1 MRIITG
7 LQPSG
12 KLHVGNY
19 FGAMEPAVRMQESGE
34 SFYFLADYHAMS
46 TVHDANTLR
55 ENCSNLATDF
65 LAVGLDPEKCVFF
78 RQSAV
83 PEVNELAWILS
94 TVCPMGLLER
104 CHSYKDKIAKGFSP
118 SNALFTYPVLMAAD
132 ILMYDSDLVPV
143 GKDQKQHLEVTRDLA
158 GKMNEQFGE
167 GTCKL
172 PDALI
177 AEITAI
183 VPGLDG
189 QKMSKSY
196 NNTLPIFG
204 EEKAV
209 RKLIM
214 RIPTDSTPVEDP
226 KPTEGSV
233 ILQLYKLFASAQGY
247 EDMVRG
253 FQNGGCG
260 YGDFKKRLFDA
271 YWEYFRP
278 ARERRAELEQAKQ
291 PQQKASETPKGAA
304 PVHERPV
311 TAKQPEDFR
320 HHAGKPAMQ
329 PASLSIRERG
339 QVPYGETVAEQASVP
354 VVKAA
359 SIHHEQ
365 TPPVRTERQIIPS
378 ASLSQPNERQKTA
391 PTITQATPRPARPV
405 QNDTAPVIPERKRAA
420 PAVKE
425 SNFTIRRTT
434 ARKEWT
440 KTVKAA
446 AKQKKGEKP

>member
-177 AEITAI
+177 AESTAI

-209 RKLIM
+209 RKLITDDED
-214 RIPTDSTPVEDP
+214 RIIGCHLLGNPASEIIVTAGIAVEN
-226 KPTEGSV
+226 
-233 ILQLYKLFASAQGY
+233 GY
-247 EDMVRG
+247 TVDE
-253 FQNGGCG
+253 
-260 YGDFKKRLFDA
+260 FKKNIF
-271 YWEYFRP
+271 P
-278 ARERRAELEQAKQ
+278 H
-291 PQQKASETPKGAA
+291 PTVSEIL
-304 PVHERPV
+304 HE
-311 TAKQPEDFR
+311 
-320 HHAGKPAMQ
+320 
-329 PASLSIRERG
+329 SLYI
-339 QVPYGETVAEQASVP
+339 
-354 VVKAA
+354 
-359 SIHHEQ
+359 
-365 TPPVRTERQIIPS
+365 
-378 ASLSQPNERQKTA
+378 
-391 PTITQATPRPARPV
+391 
-405 QNDTAPVIPERKRAA
+405 
-420 PAVKE
+420 
-425 SNFTIRRTT
+425 
-434 ARKEWT
+434 
-440 KTVKAA
+440 
-446 AKQKKGEKP
+446 